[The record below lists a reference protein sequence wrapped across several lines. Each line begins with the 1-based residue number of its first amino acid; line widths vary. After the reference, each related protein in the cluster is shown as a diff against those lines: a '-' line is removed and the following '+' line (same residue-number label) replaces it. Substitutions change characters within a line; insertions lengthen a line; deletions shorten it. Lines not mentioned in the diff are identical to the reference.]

1 MRSFT
6 SGLVAIRQDGDR
18 VLGKLPTGLVTTVHD
33 MINPDRGTAP
43 HVQLLPFSGP
53 GKSACAELRR
63 SVYRDARLIGR
74 CNLDSDATLIGI
86 VVVTN
91 GRVGKEM
98 LASIEQI
105 AGPQPDVAAI
115 SVGNDDGR
123 MTRDEICQAIDRVDS
138 GEGVIVLTDIKGSS
152 PSNIC
157 ENACSGADRV
167 IISGVNMPMLL
178 KLMKYRKKS
187 LQIAAQAIVE
197 AGRFHINLIR
207 CN

>member
-1 MRSFT
+1 MLSR
-6 SGLVAIRQDGDR
+6 
-18 VLGKLPTGLVTTVHD
+18 
-33 MINPDRGTAP
+33 
-43 HVQLLPFSGP
+43 
-53 GKSACAELRR
+53 
-63 SVYRDARLIGR
+63 
-74 CNLDSDATLIGI
+74 DSDAKLIGI

-91 GRVGKEM
+91 GHVGKEM

-123 MTRDEICQAIDRVDS
+123 VARDEICRAIDRVDS

-157 ENACSGADRV
+157 EHACAGGDRV

-178 KLMKYRKKS
+178 KLTTFRKKS
-187 LQIAAQAIVE
+187 LQIAARATAE
-197 AGRFHINLIR
+197 AGRVHIHLDR
-207 CN
+207 CS